1 MESMSFTEHLPTNLE
16 IIIMQLY
23 HTVLTGETIR
33 MELLPLV
40 GFEVLSFDATVAS
53 FTK

>member
-1 MESMSFTEHLPTNLE
+1 MESMSFTEHFPTDLE
-16 IIIMQLY
+16 IIITQLY
-23 HTVLTGETIR
+23 HTVLARETIR

-40 GFEVLSFDATVAS
+40 GFEVLSFDATIAG

>member
-1 MESMSFTEHLPTNLE
+1 MSFTEHLPTDLE
-16 IIIMQLY
+16 IIITQLY
-23 HTVLTGETIR
+23 LTVLTRETIW

-40 GFEVLSFDATVAS
+40 GFEVLSFDATVTD